1 LDVVRFA
8 AIDDGVPVYA
18 VPLTLTS
25 VMITDCVALEMYFG
39 VRERALGAVAFGTVI
54 VNRAEVFGDDAA
66 GDEADVGTGAAASGA
81 WATDEPPPE
90 HAHSDV
96 STMRARARFDRC
108 KIIVVALIEWARRAS

>member
-1 LDVVRFA
+1 M
-8 AIDDGVPVYA
+8 
-18 VPLTLTS
+18 T
-25 VMITDCVALEMYFG
+25 TDCVALEMYFG

-54 VNRAEVFGDDAA
+54 VNRAEVFDDEATGDE
-66 GDEADVGTGAAASGA
+66 DEADVGTGAAASGA

-108 KIIVVALIEWARRAS
+108 EIIVVALIEWARRAS